1 MSSTVTSWS
10 PDSNTKASE
19 TTSSELN
26 NATLSG
32 TLTVTGATT
41 LSSTLAVTGAT
52 ALNGGINAA
61 LTLSNTLT
69 VGSDGSGHDVTF
81 YGDTSTRDLIWDESQ
96 NRLRANDNTQI
107 TVGTGNDCTL
117 YHSGSE
123 TILNCVGDLSL
134 AITSGTLKLGTQ
146 SAQPVSI
153 GHTTS
158 EVTIND
164 NLTVTGTLTLGSGA
178 ELTEAELEML
188 DGITAGTVIAS
199 KAIVTDSN
207 IDITGGRN
215 ITISGELDA
224 ATLDISGNVDIDG
237 TTNLVSLDV
246 VGDPGDNGTIVS
258 FTNSHAT
265 VDDHDNILKL
275 RFSGDADASEGN
287 FILFGDGDTAE
298 MGVIKANSAT
308 VVVDSYSD
316 YRIKNTIATL
326 SGGLAKVDAL
336 RPVTF
341 KYTSDSRNTTHE
353 GFIAH
358 EVQEQIPYA
367 VRGIKDAVNDDG
379 SIKKQSFCIYQLIP
393 QMVSAIQELSAKVT
407 VLENA

>member
-10 PDSNTKASE
+10 PDTNTKASE
-19 TTSSELN
+19 TTSTVLN

-32 TLTVTGATT
+32 TLDVTGVI
-41 LSSTLAVTGAT
+41 SPSTHIDMPDSANIKLGTGDD
-52 ALNGGINAA
+52 LQ
-61 LTLSNTLT
+61 LYH
-69 VGSDGSGHDVTF
+69 DGSHS
-81 YGDTSTRDLIWDESQ
+81 Y
-96 NRLRANDNTQI
+96 I
-107 TVGTGNDCTL
+107 TNAV
-117 YHSGSE
+117 
-123 TILNCVGDLSL
+123 
-134 AITSGTLKLGTQ
+134 GTLKLATETSGIAVT
-146 SAQPVSI
+146 I

-158 EVTIND
+158 EVTIGD

-341 KYTSDSRNTTHE
+341 KYNTDSRNATHE

-367 VRGIKDAVNDDG
+367 VRGAKDAVNDDG

-393 QMVSAIQELSAKVT
+393 QMVSAIQELSAKVEA
-407 VLENA
+407 LENA